1 MIIIGTCEGKTDV
14 LVEGTRGIVL
24 SELVTMALAIAETF
38 ADNTPLSPAA
48 SQLFINQ
55 EVMKLI
61 DKVKK
66 EGDTD

>member
-14 LVEGTRGIVL
+14 HVEGTRSAIL
-24 SELVTMALAIAETF
+24 SELVTIALAIAETF
-38 ADNTPLSPAA
+38 SDNTPLSPAA

-61 DKVKK
+61 DKVHK

>member
-1 MIIIGTCEGKTDV
+1 MIIIGTKEGKTDIH
-14 LVEGTRGIVL
+14 LEGTRGQIL
-24 SELVTMALAIAETF
+24 SELVMLALAVAETF
-38 ADNTPLSPAA
+38 AA